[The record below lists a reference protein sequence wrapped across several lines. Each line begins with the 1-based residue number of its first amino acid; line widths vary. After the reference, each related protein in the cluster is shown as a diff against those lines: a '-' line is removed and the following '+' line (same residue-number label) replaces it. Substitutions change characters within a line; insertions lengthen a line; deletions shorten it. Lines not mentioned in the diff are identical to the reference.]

1 MLCLPFFRRSS
12 GSHTHSRKHVQE
24 ETLPPS
30 YSAVADSPPKTTIFY
45 GRIVHSKSLSKL
57 EILSE
62 AALGVG
68 SHGNIVFLDADVAS
82 AQAAQKKY
90 ASQGFENA
98 TVVVLG
104 NFQFLFPGL
113 IDCHFHAPQWPNNAL
128 GMEWP
133 LREWVVHMTDPI
145 EASYS
150 DTSKAERVYS
160 ALVPKLL
167 ENGTTTVA
175 YNSTIHVP
183 ATKILMDQCL
193 KFGQRA
199 LIGKLCINH
208 RVTAGNGE
216 GSVEEGLSHSRE
228 VVEYAKKIDP
238 EGRLVRGCIQPR
250 GATYVEHE
258 YLRGLGELSRNN
270 GGDIIP
276 VQLHMSEAIPD
287 VEYMKKMYPSAPCY
301 AAVYDAAGL
310 MHSRTVVAHA
320 IHLTPMDISILAAS
334 GAGVAH
340 NPTSNTCLTDGECMV
355 RELLEHGVKVGLGTD
370 CSAGY
375 SPSIIEGMRQASN
388 VSRHRSMHFDN
399 DKLKLSLEEI
409 IYLGT
414 MGGARVVGL
423 GDKIGNFEV
432 GKEFDALVVDTG
444 LDDNVNV
451 EGFEGNGRAL
461 VAKWVFLGDDRSIR
475 KVFVRGRLVAGK
487 DLKESPNRPVEKI

>member
-1 MLCLPFFRRSS
+1 MFCLPFFKRSS
-12 GSHTHSRKHVQE
+12 RPKGTSKPPHE
-24 ETLPPS
+24 DAPPS
-30 YSAVADSPPKTTIFY
+30 YSAAAESSPKTTIYY
-45 GRIVHSKSLSKL
+45 GRIVHSKSLAKL
-57 EILSE
+57 EILPA
-62 AALGVG
+62 AALGVDSDG
-68 SHGNIVFLDADVAS
+68 KICFLDPDVAS
-82 AQAAQKKY
+82 GQTAQKKY
-90 ASQGFENA
+90 AAQGFENA
-98 TVVVLG
+98 TVVTLG
-104 NFQFLFPGL
+104 KMQFLFPGL
-113 IDCHFHAPQWPNNAL
+113 VDCHFHAPQWPNNAL

-183 ATKILMDQCL
+183 ATKVLMNQCL

-199 LIGKLCINH
+199 LVGKLCINH
-208 RVTAGNGE
+208 RVTSGNGE
-216 GSVEEGLSHSRE
+216 SSVEEGLRHSRE
-228 VVEYAKKIDP
+228 VVEYAREIDP

-250 GATYVEHE
+250 GATYVVPE
-258 YLRGLGELSRNN
+258 YLRGLGDLSRNK

-276 VQLHMSEAIPD
+276 VQLHMSEAMPD
-287 VEYMKKMYPSAPCY
+287 VEYMKKMYPNAPCY
-301 AAVYDAAGL
+301 ASVFDAAGL
-310 MHSRTVVAHA
+310 MHAQTVVAHA
-320 IHLTPMDISILAAS
+320 IHLTPMDMAILAAS

-375 SPSIIEGMRQASN
+375 SPSILEGMRQASN
-388 VSRHRSMHFDN
+388 VSRHRTMHFNN
-399 DKLKLSLEEI
+399 DALKLSLAEI
-409 IYLGT
+409 VYLGT
-414 MGGARVVGL
+414 IGGASVVGL
-423 GDKIGNFEV
+423 ADKVGNFQV

-444 LDDNVNV
+444 VDDNVNV
-451 EGFEGNGRAL
+451 EGFEEDGRAM

-487 DLKESPNRPVEKI
+487 DLKEASYRQMKKM